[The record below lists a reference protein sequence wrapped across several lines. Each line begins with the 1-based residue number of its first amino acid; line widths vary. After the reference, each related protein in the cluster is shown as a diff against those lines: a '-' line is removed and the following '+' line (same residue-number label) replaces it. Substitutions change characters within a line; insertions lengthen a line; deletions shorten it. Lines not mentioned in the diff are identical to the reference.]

1 MDFNQLKEYFEST
14 EGTGILSTADADG
27 KVNSA
32 IYARPR
38 FLDDDS
44 IAFIMLDRLSYANIQ
59 SNPHAAYL
67 FLEQGEGYKG
77 VRLHLSKVAEEHNTP
92 RIDELMAERGT
103 GSYAQKDRYLVFFAV
118 DNILPLVG
126 SGD

>member
-1 MDFNQLKEYFEST
+1 MDFKQLKEYFETT

-32 IYARPR
+32 IYASPR
-38 FLDDDS
+38 FMDEER
-44 IAFIMLDRLSYANIQ
+44 IAFIMLDRLSHANVE
-59 SNPHAAYL
+59 SNPYAAYM
-67 FLEQGEGYKG
+67 FVEQGGGYKG

-92 RIDELMAERGT
+92 RIDELMEERGT
-103 GSYAQKDRYLVFFAV
+103 TRYAQNDRYLVLFAV

-126 SGD
+126 SGE

>member
-32 IYARPR
+32 LYARPR
-38 FLDDDS
+38 FLDEDR
-44 IAFIMLDRLSYANIQ
+44 IAFIMLDRLSYANVQ

-67 FLEQGEGYKG
+67 FLEQTEGYKG
-77 VRLHLSKVAEEHNTP
+77 VRLHLTKVAEEHNTP
-92 RIDELMAERGT
+92 RIDELLTERGT
-103 GSYAQKDRYLVFFAV
+103 STYAQKDRYLVFFAI